1 MMKTVLMYKIS
12 IIKSHKILKSIL
24 NLFNDCI
31 INSKHVITTENNT
44 NNNSNVLI
52 QKDIIHVLN
61 YLKDN
66 EQLLMNIQ
74 LFDFKETVEPEFH
87 HQINLEFDFLKDQ
100 LFNDSIYHN
109 NNDFLGH
116 KNTHISNDLSNNG
129 PNHYSTNQDDYHI
142 QSIFNHQYEI
152 GQVKCYYHGVDL
164 NIEKNNGQD
173 IISMLNE
180 LVINKQNVV
189 FFDIINL
196 YNQINLMIK
205 KEALLVNKKNI
216 TIFKENII
224 ELLIDYLNYI
234 MLKYDVA
241 LQKRHFNDLLQLNQ
255 LKNVIELQIKYFEED
270 L

>member
-24 NLFNDCI
+24 NLFNDSI

-44 NNNSNVLI
+44 NNSNVLI

-87 HQINLEFDFLKDQ
+87 HQINLEFDFLKGQ

-116 KNTHISNDLSNNG
+116 KHTHISNALSNNG

-164 NIEKNNGQD
+164 NIERNNGQD

-189 FFDIINL
+189 FFNVINL

-205 KEALLVNKKNI
+205 KQAILVNKKSI
-216 TIFKENII
+216 TIFKENIN
-224 ELLIDYLNYI
+224 ELLKDYLKYI

-241 LQKRHFNDLLQLNQ
+241 LQKQHFDELLQLNQ
-255 LKNVIELQIKYFEED
+255 LKNVIEQQIKYFEED